1 MYTQFAHYCYI
12 IMWKI
17 LPGIHMQIPF
27 KMNLKFAT
35 EFDLGFPANKKV
47 IYSF

>member
-1 MYTQFAHYCYI
+1 MYTQFAHYCYF

-35 EFDLGFPANKKV
+35 EFDLGFPENKKV